1 MSVILVASAITM
13 GVGAVAGGVVSADQ
27 AVKNNRNS
35 RLESAKARRLTKQL
49 EAFENSRQ
57 AVLDQS
63 DDIRA
68 MSDMVFNPAAN
79 LGVAMKASEIQQQET
94 DEALANTL
102 NAINASG
109 TLGAG
114 GASALAQAAARSK
127 AEISAGIETQE
138 LANQESR
145 IKGEADVQASLQ
157 KLEGAAL
164 DAESAAYDRQETRDI
179 SKMNR
184 LSGLGDQAN
193 ANSMAYGQA
202 AAQNMMDVTSAI
214 GQLGSAGVG
223 YASASG
229 GTTTDFGSWADF
241 KANPDA
247 YNLDPGTT
255 KDMFSGY
262 AAQGLFNKP

>member
-1 MSVILVASAITM
+1 MSAILVASAVVAA
-13 GVGAVAGGVVSADQ
+13 VGAIAGGVVSADQ

-35 RLESAKARRLTKQL
+35 RIEAAKARRLAKQL

-68 MSDMVFNPAAN
+68 MKDQVFNPMAN
-79 LGVAMKASEIQQQET
+79 LGVAMKSSEMQQQAT

-114 GASALAQAAARSK
+114 GASALAKAAAESK
-127 AEISAGIETQE
+127 AQIAAGLETQE
-138 LANQESR
+138 LSNQEAR
-145 IKGEADVQASLQ
+145 IKGEADVQASLL

-179 SKMNR
+179 AKMNR

-193 ANSMAYGQA
+193 ANSMAYEQQ
-202 AAQNMMDVTSAI
+202 AAQNMMDVTAAV
-214 GQLGSAGVG
+214 GELGAAGMS
-223 YASASG
+223 YASTKA
-229 GTTTDFGSWADF
+229 GTTTEFGSWDDF

-247 YNLDPGTT
+247 YNLAPETS
-255 KDMFSGY
+255 KDEFAGLV
-262 AAQGLFNKP
+262 AQGLFNKP